1 MPQKN
6 LPLHPTRPSSPRNKN
21 TAALLSLL
29 LGGIG
34 INRFYLGQNNLGIL
48 SIIFCW
54 TFIPALVGVF
64 DFFIFLLMSNKKFD
78 KKYNMAYCIDCDEAI
93 GTFTND
99 MYCNDCL
106 EDIIEKKNKE
116 LKTQAWIDVLDEDN
130 DNDDTTYI
138 AAKTTQKKKKVK
150 SKSSASES
158 KNIEDVLKEMDSLV
172 GLEDVKEEIATLINF
187 IKIQKERKDAGLKSS
202 SLSYHLVFTGN
213 PGTGKTTVARII
225 SQIYKHLGI
234 LENGH
239 LIETDRSGLV
249 AQYMGQTSI
258 KVNHVVDTALN
269 GILFIDEA
277 YALNLKDD
285 SYGTEAVATLIKRME
300 DDRENLVVIL
310 AGYTNEMKS
319 FIDTNPGFQSRF
331 NRYINF
337 PDYTPA
343 ELLEIFEI
351 LCSKADYVLDPSAKE
366 KALELFINSYANRT
380 SSFGNGRLVR
390 NVFENAIENQ
400 SNRIIREKN
409 TSKQNLTTITADD
422 IMIIA

>member
-130 DNDDTTYI
+130 DNDDTTYV

-277 YALNLKDD
+277 YALNTDD
-285 SYGTEAVATLIKRME
+285 TYGPEAVNTIVKFME
-300 DDRENLVVIL
+300 DHRDDFVVIV
-310 AGYTNEMKS
+310 AGYEEKMTE
-319 FIDTNPGFQSRF
+319 FINSNPGLHSRF
-331 NRYINF
+331 NKYVGF
-337 PDYTPA
+337 KDYTP
-343 ELLEIFEI
+343 EEILEIYLIQAQKVQLKVEEG
-351 LCSKADYVLDPSAKE
+351 AK
-366 KALELFINSYANRT
+366 KKVYKLFKKLYEDRD
-380 SSFGNGRLVR
+380 SSFGNGRLAR
-390 NVFENAIENQ
+390 NIFEKTYEKQA
-400 SNRIIREKN
+400 NRLVKEGVD
-409 TSKQNLTTITADD
+409 QADISLIKEAD
-422 IMIIA
+422 IPVMED